1 MRERIGPYRVERV
14 LGTGAFATVWLAR
27 DEGLD
32 AHVAIKVLAENWAL
46 DEEVRRRF
54 TEEARILWRAA
65 SDHIVRVH
73 TIGELEDGRP
83 YFAMDYA
90 DRGSLAERMAARAS
104 EGRPFSVGR
113 GRPHLRRHRRRAD
126 GRTRAGHRAPRPE
139 ARRTSSTRAW
149 ASTTVT
155 ASTSARCSPTSASPG
170 RWPAPEAPRS
180 PPAPRTTWR
189 PSRRTAEPTSAAT
202 STALRSSSTSCSP
215 VGCRTPTSPPAG

>member
-14 LGTGAFATVWLAR
+14 LGTGAFATVWLAH

-32 AHVAIKVLAENWAL
+32 AHIAIKVLADNWAL

-54 TEEARILWRAA
+54 TDEARILWRAA

-104 EGRPFSVGR
+104 EGRPYSVDEAVRTSVDIADGLAVAHALGIVHRDLKPANVLYQSVGQHH
-113 GRPHLRRHRRRAD
+113 GGDVEERPVLAD
-126 GRTRAGHRAPRPE
+126 FGIARSL
-139 ARRTSSTRAW
+139 ARR
-149 ASTTVT
+149 
-155 ASTSARCSPTSASPG
+155 
-170 RWPAPEAPRS
+170 EAPRS
-180 PPAPRTTWR
+180 PPARRTTWP
-189 PSRRTAEPTSAAT
+189 PSRPTDGPTSAAT
-202 STALRSSSTSCSP
+202 CTAPR
-215 VGCRTPTSPPAG
+215 

>member
-14 LGTGAFATVWLAR
+14 LGTGAFATVWLAH

-32 AHVAIKVLAENWAL
+32 AHIAIKVLADNWAL

-65 SDHIVRVH
+65 SDHIIRVH

-104 EGRPFSVGR
+104 DGRPYSVDEAVRTSVDIADGLAVAHALGIVHRDLKPANVLYQSVGQHHGGDVEERPVLADFGIARSLARSR
-113 GRPHLRRHRRRAD
+113 GTTIAT
-126 GRTRAGHRAPRPE
+126 G
-139 ARRTSSTRAW
+139 TSSRSAEIGASGSCCWALITRLAD
-149 ASTTVT
+149 SYGNGT
-155 ASTSARCSPTSASPG
+155 R
-170 RWPAPEAPRS
+170 PA
-180 PPAPRTTWR
+180 
-189 PSRRTAEPTSAAT
+189 
-202 STALRSSSTSCSP
+202 SSS
-215 VGCRTPTSPPAG
+215 

>member
-14 LGTGAFATVWLAR
+14 LGTGAFATVWLAH

-32 AHVAIKVLAENWAL
+32 ARIAIKILAENWAL

-90 DRGSLAERMAARAS
+90 DRGSLAERMAERAS
-104 EGRPFSVGR
+104 EGRPSAWT
-113 GRPHLRRHRRRAD
+113 RPS
-126 GRTRAGHRAPRPE
+126 APPSTSPTGWRSHTPS
-139 ARRTSSTRAW
+139 ASST
-149 ASTTVT
+149 
-155 ASTSARCSPTSASPG
+155 
-170 RWPAPEAPRS
+170 
-180 PPAPRTTWR
+180 
-189 PSRRTAEPTSAAT
+189 AT
-202 STALRSSSTSCSP
+202 
-215 VGCRTPTSPPAG
+215 

>member
-14 LGTGAFATVWLAR
+14 LGTGAFATVWLAH

-32 AHVAIKVLAENWAL
+32 AHIAIKVLADNWAL

-90 DRGSLAERMAARAS
+90 DRGSLAERMAAA
-104 EGRPFSVGR
+104 GGR
-113 GRPHLRRHRRRAD
+113 GPPVQRRRGGPHVRSRSPTAWPSP
-126 GRTRAGHRAPRPE
+126 TPSA
-139 ARRTSSTRAW
+139 SST
-149 ASTTVT
+149 
-155 ASTSARCSPTSASPG
+155 
-170 RWPAPEAPRS
+170 
-180 PPAPRTTWR
+180 
-189 PSRRTAEPTSAAT
+189 AT
-202 STALRSSSTSCSP
+202 
-215 VGCRTPTSPPAG
+215 